1 MARFAPFVKKKPTY
15 SKSGG
20 RAEDFFE
27 KRG

>member
-1 MARFAPFVKKKPTY
+1 MAWFAPFVKKKPTPT
-15 SKSGG
+15 KSGG